1 MKYFMFLTL
10 LIFISYI
17 LGFVRKLA
25 SFDWMDGRFTTAVKG
40 FSILTVVWAHSGAK
54 LGVGGIQF
62 IAGIGVALF
71 LICSGY
77 GLEMSYQKNGLK
89 GFWKKRLLG
98 ACLPFWIVELIGLL
112 LTKSFTIKKY
122 VMDTFF
128 LKPATSYGWF
138 MGYIVF
144 CYLIFYIS
152 KRLIAEKK
160 LSATLLITAFI
171 VWFVID
177 SCFFSYPDM
186 PFLRARQMI
195 SFPCGALIAQHKSDI
210 EKYLTKTK
218 SILICAEGGIICL
231 LSMAVTQLEAV
242 KQLPY
247 LLSNLMAL
255 LTCFPMAI
263 GLLALGKSYGEVF
276 QNRMLMAIGAISYE
290 IYLVHVFT
298 LPMINSNILNI
309 ISFVFLTVA
318 EAFILHISM
327 KMKDNLIRG

>member
-1 MKYFMFLTL
+1 
-10 LIFISYI
+10 
-17 LGFVRKLA
+17 
-25 SFDWMDGRFTTAVKG
+25 MDRSFTTAVKG

-54 LGVGGIQF
+54 LGVEGIQF

-89 GFWKKRLLG
+89 GFWGNRLLRV
-98 ACLPFWIVELIGLL
+98 CLPFWVSELIGLL
-112 LTKSFTIKKY
+112 ITKSFTIKKY
-122 VMDTFF
+122 VLDALF
-128 LKPATSYGWF
+128 LKPATVYGWF

-152 KRLIAEKK
+152 KRLISEKK
-160 LSATLLITAFI
+160 KSTTFLITAFI
-171 VWFVID
+171 IWFVID
-177 SCFFSYPDM
+177 SCFFAYPDM

-195 SFPCGALIAQHKSDI
+195 SFPCGVLIAQHRLDI
-210 EKYLTKTK
+210 YRYLSKTK
-218 SILICAEGGIICL
+218 STIICGCGGGVCIL
-231 LSMAVTQLEAV
+231 FMATTQLETV

-247 LLSNLMAL
+247 LLSNMMAL

-276 QNRMLMAIGAISYE
+276 QNRMLIAIGEISYE
-290 IYLVHVFT
+290 IYLVHVFI
-298 LPMINSNILNI
+298 LPIINNNILNI

-318 EAFILHISM
+318 EAFILHIGI
-327 KMKDNLIRG
+327 KMKDKDARKRYKNG